1 MRPEY
6 LYYLFLSLVRL
17 GMFATVTAYVPFLMS
32 LGLSLGEIALVN
44 AVYWAVVMLA
54 EVPTGMLADGRGR
67 AWSLKMGALV
77 SFVGAALYM
86 TATGLYSAMF
96 AEAVIAIGTAFLSG
110 ADSAWLADALTR
122 AGRAQTLRRAYATA
136 GMWSGAIGI
145 VGGIAGAL
153 LALQGYRFIWVVMM
167 VTAPLAWALAHYRM
181 NHMGEAI
188 DPLTEREA
196 LRASVRALRSSPA
209 LRWVIVAAVLFGAV
223 VSFNHYWAP
232 YFERYGGQM
241 GLAGIWTLMYGSLVV
256 ASWFARRLTL
266 PLGSEARWLALAL
279 LLAGAGLMALPFSPW
294 LATSL
299 ALVVVHELGRGL
311 FAPLA
316 ETFVQHRV
324 ESGYRATYGS
334 LQSFLGK
341 GGFMAASLVVWL
353 AIGGEPNTTDTIAKV
368 WLSAGGMIV
377 LGVAILYW
385 FRPRGAQ

>member
-122 AGRAQTLRRAYATA
+122 AGRAQTLRHVYATA

-196 LRASVRALRSSPA
+196 LRASVRALRASTA

-341 GGFMAASLVVWL
+341 GGLMATSLVVWL

>member
-1 MRPEY
+1 
-6 LYYLFLSLVRL
+6 
-17 GMFATVTAYVPFLMS
+17 
-32 LGLSLGEIALVN
+32 
-44 AVYWAVVMLA
+44 LA